1 MEPPQGGIKSLQG
14 IEWVGHPLPMPK
26 YFQQLS
32 EFFNVFSDDLQAIEA
47 AERERD
53 TGSRVTDRVSE
64 FV

>member
-1 MEPPQGGIKSLQG
+1 MEPRQGRIKSLQG
-14 IEWVGHPLPMPK
+14 IEWVGHTLPMPK

-32 EFFNVFSDDLQAIEA
+32 ELFNVFSNDLQAIEA